1 MTRRRRSTASAKP
14 GRFCLWAALLTAAAV
29 SGCMTSFEGRKLH
42 ADMNEIGARLDGVN
56 RRDQMYKRQVAELN
70 EVLEKASA
78 LLSAN
83 SNDVAS
89 KTAKA
94 ETDIAALQVLAD
106 RLAQSVAQRSQE
118 HADELSRMDKRMAIL
133 QRNQAEIVDK
143 VAPTLP
149 DDKEQLWKQ
158 AGERL
163 AAGQRDQGRRF
174 YRSFIERFPQDPRAA
189 QARLATGISFAQEGR
204 FSTAAAEFQQLL
216 DTSPSS
222 PEVPEAMQQLSL
234 AFVRLHFCSDARAL
248 LKDLVKRY
256 PRSSPAAKAHKE
268 LKAVGHLPR
277 EACTS

>member
-1 MTRRRRSTASAKP
+1 VTQRQTSPASPKP
-14 GRFCLWAALLTAAAV
+14 GRFCLWAALLTAAAGA
-29 SGCMTSFEGRKLH
+29 GCMTSFEGRRLH
-42 ADMNEIGARLDGVN
+42 ADLNDIGARLDGVDQ
-56 RRDQMYKRQVAELN
+56 RDKMYKQQVAQLD

-94 ETDIAALQVLAD
+94 EADIAALQVLAD
-106 RLAQSVAQRSQE
+106 RLAQSVAEQSRQRT
-118 HADELSRMDKRMAIL
+118 DELSRLDGRMAMVARS
-133 QRNQAEIVDK
+133 QTEIVDR

-149 DDKEQLWKQ
+149 ADKEQLWKQ
-158 AGERL
+158 AGDRL
-163 AAGQRDQGRRF
+163 ASGQRDQGRRF

-189 QARLATGISFAQEGR
+189 KARLALGISFAQEGR

-216 DTSPSS
+216 DTFPSS

-234 AFVRLHFCSDARAL
+234 AFVHLHFCSDARAL
-248 LKDLVKRY
+248 LRDLVKRY
-256 PRSSPAAKAHKE
+256 PRSAPAAEAHKE
-268 LKAVGHLPR
+268 LKAVGHLPG